1 MHTSTKPMP
10 TQQSD
15 MGRFEQEALSSL
27 ISLFSRGG
35 CVPPTRSIVHRKTR
49 RAWRPAT
56 LFSFPISFYVYRTRT
71 RIHACNRVSWKTRCI
86 FNSHHASILVEIGP
100 IIRSGREF
108 TTKEAEPPPPAFDVI
123 SFGENFLWNNWQLV
137 YVRVNVSSSVEWEVY
152 SLSV

>member
-1 MHTSTKPMP
+1 MKPMP

-35 CVPPTRSIVHRKTR
+35 CVPPTRSIVHRKLVAR
-49 RAWRPAT
+49 DALLRFFHFLSLST
-56 LFSFPISFYVYRTRT
+56 LYVYRTRI
-71 RIHACNRVSWKTRCI
+71 RIHACNRVWSKTRCI

-123 SFGENFLWNNWQLV
+123 SFGENFLWNNWELV
-137 YVRVNVSSSVEWEVY
+137 YVRVNVSFSVEWEVY